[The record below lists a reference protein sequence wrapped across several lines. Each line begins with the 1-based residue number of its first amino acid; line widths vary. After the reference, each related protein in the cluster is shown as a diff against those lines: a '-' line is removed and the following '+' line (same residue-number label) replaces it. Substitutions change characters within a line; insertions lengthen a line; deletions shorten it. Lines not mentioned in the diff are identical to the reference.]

1 MIHLPHK
8 HDTDVSYG
16 SQGGEMVKK
25 VLKIILIIV
34 LIMFLLLI
42 GLLMI
47 LKNLASKPV
56 KSDYYNYVDSWGVL
70 EKKYTSYGEFEVNSI
85 EFESNEELFDNY
97 KIWYP
102 TKLEEN
108 NNEKY
113 PIVVFVNGT
122 GVPYQKYGA
131 TFEHLASWGFV
142 VIGNDDANSASGK
155 SSSITLDYILS
166 LNSNEESMFFN
177 KLDITNVGISGHSQ
191 GGVGAIN
198 AVTEFDNSN
207 VFTSIYTASTTS
219 IELANALEWN
229 YDVTKISIPYF
240 MVAGT
245 GKVDAETIAPLE
257 SMVKNYMNLNS
268 NIKAV
273 MARRKNTDHGDMLL
287 YADGYMTA
295 WFRYTLM
302 NDDEAGKV
310 FLGDSAEILSNSSNW
325 QDVRIR

>member
-1 MIHLPHK
+1 MKRI
-8 HDTDVSYG
+8 
-16 SQGGEMVKK
+16 
-25 VLKIILIIV
+25 LKTILIIV
-34 LIMFLLLI
+34 VIIFLLAI
-42 GLLMI
+42 GILMI
-47 LKNLASKPV
+47 LKNIASKPV
-56 KSDYYNYVDSWGVL
+56 KSDYYNYVDSWGML

-102 TKLEEN
+102 SKLEEN
-108 NNEKY
+108 NSEKY
-113 PIVVFVNGT
+113 PVVVFVNGT

-142 VIGNDDANSASGK
+142 VIGNDYANSASGE

-166 LNSNEESMFFN
+166 LNSNEESVFFN
-177 KLDITNVGISGHSQ
+177 KLDITSVGISGHSQ

-198 AVTEFDNSN
+198 AVTEFGNSN
-207 VFTSIYTASTTS
+207 IFKSIYTASTTS
-219 IELANALEWN
+219 IELANALEWS

-257 SMVKNYMNLNS
+257 SMIKNYINLNS
-268 NIKAV
+268 DIKAV

-287 YADGYMTA
+287 NADGYMTA

-302 NDDEAGKV
+302 NDEEASKV
-310 FLGDSAEILSNSSNW
+310 FLGDSAEILSNLNNW
-325 QDVRIR
+325 QDVRVK

>member
-1 MIHLPHK
+1 
-8 HDTDVSYG
+8 
-16 SQGGEMVKK
+16 MVKK

-56 KSDYYNYVDSWGVL
+56 KSDYYNYVDSRGVL

-166 LNSNEESMFFN
+166 LNSNEESIFFN

>member
-1 MIHLPHK
+1 M
-8 HDTDVSYG
+8 
-16 SQGGEMVKK
+16 KK
-25 VLKIILIIV
+25 ILKTILIIV
-34 LIMFLLLI
+34 VIIFLLAI
-42 GLLMI
+42 GILMI
-47 LKNLASKPV
+47 LKNIASKPV
-56 KSDYYNYVDSWGVL
+56 KSDYYNYVDSWGML
-70 EKKYTSYGEFEVNSI
+70 EKKYTSYGDFEVNSI

-102 TKLEEN
+102 SKLEEN
-108 NNEKY
+108 NSDKY
-113 PIVVFVNGT
+113 PVVVFVNGT

-142 VIGNDDANSASGK
+142 VIGNDDANSASGE

-166 LNSNEESMFFN
+166 LNSNEESVFFN
-177 KLDITNVGISGHSQ
+177 KLDITSVGISGHSQ

-198 AVTEFDNSN
+198 AVTEFGNSN
-207 VFTSIYTASTTS
+207 IFKSIYTASTTS

-257 SMVKNYMNLNS
+257 SMIKNYINLNS
-268 NIKAV
+268 DIKAV

-287 YADGYMTA
+287 NADGYMTA

-302 NDDEAGKV
+302 NDEEASKV
-310 FLGDSAEILSNSSNW
+310 FLGDSAEILSNLNNW
-325 QDVRIR
+325 QDVRVK

>member
-1 MIHLPHK
+1 MIN
-8 HDTDVSYG
+8 VFANG
-16 SQGGEMVKK
+16 
-25 VLKIILIIV
+25 
-34 LIMFLLLI
+34 
-42 GLLMI
+42 
-47 LKNLASKPV
+47 A
-56 KSDYYNYVDSWGVL
+56 GVR
-70 EKKYTSYGEFEVNSI
+70 
-85 EFESNEELFDNY
+85 
-97 KIWYP
+97 
-102 TKLEEN
+102 
-108 NNEKY
+108 
-113 PIVVFVNGT
+113 
-122 GVPYQKYGA
+122 YQKYGA

-166 LNSNEESMFFN
+166 LNSNEESIFFN
-177 KLDITNVGISGHSQ
+177 KLDTANVGISGHSQ

-245 GKVDAETIAPLE
+245 GKADAETIAPLD
-257 SMVKNYMNLNS
+257 SMVKNYINLNS
-268 NIKAV
+268 DIKSV

-302 NDDEAGKV
+302 NDEEASKV
-310 FLGDSAEILSNSSNW
+310 FLGDSAEILSNSNNW
-325 QDVRIR
+325 QDVMIK

>member
-1 MIHLPHK
+1 MKRI
-8 HDTDVSYG
+8 
-16 SQGGEMVKK
+16 
-25 VLKIILIIV
+25 LKTILIIV
-34 LIMFLLLI
+34 VIIFLLAI

-47 LKNLASKPV
+47 LKNIASKPV
-56 KSDYYNYVDSWGVL
+56 KSDYYNYVDSWGIL

-102 TKLEEN
+102 SKLEEN
-108 NNEKY
+108 NSEKY
-113 PIVVFVNGT
+113 PVVVFVNGT

-142 VIGNDDANSASGK
+142 VIGNDDANSASGE

-166 LNSNEESMFFN
+166 LNSNEESVFFN
-177 KLDITNVGISGHSQ
+177 KLDITSVGISGHSQ

-198 AVTEFDNSN
+198 AITEFGNSN
-207 VFTSIYTASTTS
+207 IFKSIYTASTTS

-257 SMVKNYMNLNS
+257 SMIKNYINLNS
-268 NIKAV
+268 DIKAV

-287 YADGYMTA
+287 NADGYMTA
-295 WFRYTLM
+295 WLRYTLM
-302 NDDEAGKV
+302 NDEEASKV
-310 FLGDSAEILSNSSNW
+310 FLGDSAEILSNLNNW
-325 QDVRIR
+325 QDVRVK

>member
-1 MIHLPHK
+1 M
-8 HDTDVSYG
+8 
-16 SQGGEMVKK
+16 KK
-25 VLKIILIIV
+25 ILKIILIIV
-34 LIMFLLLI
+34 LIMFLLVI
-42 GLLMI
+42 GLLII
-47 LKNLASKPV
+47 LKNMASKPV

-70 EKKYTSYGEFEVNSI
+70 EKKYTSYGEFKVNSI

-108 NNEKY
+108 NNDKY
-113 PIVVFVNGT
+113 PVVVFVNGT

-166 LNSNEESMFFN
+166 LNSNEESIFFN
-177 KLDITNVGISGHSQ
+177 KLDTTNVGISGHSQ

-229 YDVTKISIPYF
+229 YDVKKISIPYF

-245 GKVDAETIAPLE
+245 GKVDAETIAPLD
-257 SMVKNYMNLNS
+257 SMIKNYMNLNS
-268 NIKAV
+268 DIKAV

-302 NDDEAGKV
+302 NDEEASKV
-310 FLGDSAEILSNSSNW
+310 FLGDSAEILSNSNNW
-325 QDVRIR
+325 QDVRIK

>member
-1 MIHLPHK
+1 
-8 HDTDVSYG
+8 
-16 SQGGEMVKK
+16 MVKK
-25 VLKIILIIV
+25 ILKTILIIV
-34 LIMFLLLI
+34 VIIFLLAI

-47 LKNLASKPV
+47 LKNIASKPV
-56 KSDYYNYVDSWGVL
+56 KSDYYNYVDSWGML

-102 TKLEEN
+102 SKLEEN
-108 NNEKY
+108 NSEKY
-113 PIVVFVNGT
+113 PVVVFVNGT

-142 VIGNDDANSASGK
+142 VIGNDDANSASGE

-177 KLDITNVGISGHSQ
+177 KLDITSVGISGHSQ

-198 AVTEFDNSN
+198 AVTEFGNSN
-207 VFTSIYTASTTS
+207 IFKSIYTASTTS

-257 SMVKNYMNLNS
+257 SMIKNYINLNS
-268 NIKAV
+268 DIKAV

-287 YADGYMTA
+287 NADGYMTA

-302 NDDEAGKV
+302 NDEEASKV
-310 FLGDSAEILSNSSNW
+310 FLGDSAEILSNLNNW
-325 QDVRIR
+325 QDVRVK

>member
-1 MIHLPHK
+1 M
-8 HDTDVSYG
+8 
-16 SQGGEMVKK
+16 KK
-25 VLKIILIIV
+25 ILKTILIIV
-34 LIMFLLLI
+34 VIIFLLAI

-47 LKNLASKPV
+47 LKNIASKPV
-56 KSDYYNYVDSWGVL
+56 KSDYYNYVDSWGML
-70 EKKYTSYGEFEVNSI
+70 EKKYTSYGDFEVNSI

-102 TKLEEN
+102 SKLEEN
-108 NNEKY
+108 NSEKY
-113 PIVVFVNGT
+113 PVVVFVNGT

-142 VIGNDDANSASGK
+142 VIGNDDANSASGE

-166 LNSNEESMFFN
+166 LNSNEESVFFN
-177 KLDITNVGISGHSQ
+177 KLDITSVGISGHSQ

-198 AVTEFDNSN
+198 AVTEFGNSN
-207 VFTSIYTASTTS
+207 IFKSIYTASTTS

-257 SMVKNYMNLNS
+257 SMIKNYINLNS
-268 NIKAV
+268 DIKAV

-287 YADGYMTA
+287 NADGYMTA

-302 NDDEAGKV
+302 NDEEASKV
-310 FLGDSAEILSNSSNW
+310 FLGDSAEILSNLNNW
-325 QDVRIR
+325 QDVRVK

>member
-1 MIHLPHK
+1 MKRI
-8 HDTDVSYG
+8 
-16 SQGGEMVKK
+16 
-25 VLKIILIIV
+25 LKTILIIV
-34 LIMFLLLI
+34 VIIFLLAI

-47 LKNLASKPV
+47 LKNIASKPV
-56 KSDYYNYVDSWGVL
+56 KSDYYNYVDSWGML

-102 TKLEEN
+102 SKLEEN
-108 NNEKY
+108 NSEKY
-113 PIVVFVNGT
+113 PVVVFVNGT

-142 VIGNDDANSASGK
+142 VIGNDDANSASGE

-166 LNSNEESMFFN
+166 LNSNEESVFFN
-177 KLDITNVGISGHSQ
+177 KLDITSVGISGHSQ

-198 AVTEFDNSN
+198 AVTEFGNSN
-207 VFTSIYTASTTS
+207 IFKSIYTASTTS

-257 SMVKNYMNLNS
+257 SMIKNYINLNS
-268 NIKAV
+268 DIKAV

-287 YADGYMTA
+287 NADGYMTA

-302 NDDEAGKV
+302 NDEEASKV
-310 FLGDSAEILSNSSNW
+310 FLGDSAEILSNLNNW
-325 QDVRIR
+325 QDVRVK

>member
-1 MIHLPHK
+1 MKRI
-8 HDTDVSYG
+8 
-16 SQGGEMVKK
+16 
-25 VLKIILIIV
+25 LKTILIIV
-34 LIMFLLLI
+34 VIIFLLAI
-42 GLLMI
+42 GILMI
-47 LKNLASKPV
+47 LKNISSKPV
-56 KSDYYNYVDSWGVL
+56 KSDYYNYVDSWGML

-102 TKLEEN
+102 SKLEEN
-108 NNEKY
+108 NSDKY
-113 PIVVFVNGT
+113 PVVVFVNGT

-142 VIGNDDANSASGK
+142 VIGNDDANSASGE

-166 LNSNEESMFFN
+166 LNSNEESVFFN
-177 KLDITNVGISGHSQ
+177 KLDITSVGISGHSQ

-198 AVTEFDNSN
+198 AVTEFGNSN
-207 VFTSIYTASTTS
+207 IFKSIYTASTTS

-257 SMVKNYMNLNS
+257 SMIKNYINLNS
-268 NIKAV
+268 DIKAV

-287 YADGYMTA
+287 NADGYMTA

-302 NDDEAGKV
+302 NDEEASKV
-310 FLGDSAEILSNSSNW
+310 FLGDSAEILSNLNNW
-325 QDVRIR
+325 QDVRVK